1 MSDSSQDHNRAAMR
15 QAWDWSDL
23 WKKEDYWAIWLAFG
37 LLGLGL
43 VLYFFGSLSIQET
56 NAKIRELNDRLR
68 AASDRAPFKTLDWHE
83 ALEAKRKLKATGT
96 PLGKRIQ
103 AFTATP
109 QSWKGNPFCAFVQR
123 PKTVS
128 QADRDAYDQAQ
139 AEVERTY
146 QSAQS
151 AEQLATEME
160 FQDQTHNAS
169 SVEAIDAWRSA
180 QSLEAK
186 AKKKVSPSSY
196 NRVPGLIGLAG
207 MLAVFFGFGRHY
219 MGTSLRRFLPGFFFV
234 FLIGVLAYT
243 IGANSMMK
251 ERGIGYAAWAILLGL
266 LISNTLGTPRWA
278 RPAVA
283 TEYYI
288 KTGLVLLG
296 AEILFG
302 KILLIAPPGYGW
314 PGSSRRWF

>member
-109 QSWKGNPFCAFVQR
+109 QSWKGNPFRAFVQR
-123 PKTVS
+123 PKTAS
-128 QADRDAYDQAQ
+128 QADRDAYGQAQ

-196 NRVPGLIGLAG
+196 NRVPGLIGLSG

-219 MGTSLRRFLPGFFFV
+219 MGTSLRKFLPGFFFV